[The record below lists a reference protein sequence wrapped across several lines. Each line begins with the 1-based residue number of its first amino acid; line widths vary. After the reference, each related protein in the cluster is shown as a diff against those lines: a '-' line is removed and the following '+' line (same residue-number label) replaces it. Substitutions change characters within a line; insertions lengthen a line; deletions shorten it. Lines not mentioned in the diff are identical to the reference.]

1 MSRGPSPREI
11 TALLAEVRNA
21 NATGTE
27 PAGFAE
33 RKADLFERIAAA
45 RPDDTDA
52 AHVAADARAAADRE
66 AGDR

>member
-1 MSRGPSPREI
+1 MPGPSAREI
-11 TALLAEVRNA
+11 AALLAEVRNA
-21 NATGTE
+21 NATGTA

-52 AHVAADARAAADRE
+52 AQVASDARAAADRE